1 MLGSSYGSTAP
12 ASINPKTGRRYGPDF
27 PDITLRDMVTAQ
39 KAMLDAL
46 GVKHLVAVAGPS
58 FGGYQA
64 FQWAVTYPDAM
75 RGIVAVVTAPKG
87 GGGQEAVETL
97 RKRLATQP
105 SWNGGWHYDQG
116 GIVETMTAIR
126 VETLQRDGTNEVL
139 ARTIA
144 DPAARDAELRRQA
157 AAWAKDFDPNS
168 LVTLRKAAVRFDAQ
182 RDVAKIR
189 AKLLYVLSR
198 TDKLFPPSI
207 APGVMDALAK
217 AGVQASYFEI
227 DSELGHVASGPEW
240 AKWGP
245 RLQSF
250 LESLDR

>member
-1 MLGSSYGSTAP
+1 
-12 ASINPKTGRRYGPDF
+12 
-27 PDITLRDMVTAQ
+27 
-39 KAMLDAL
+39 
-46 GVKHLVAVAGPS
+46 
-58 FGGYQA
+58 
-64 FQWAVTYPDAM
+64 
-75 RGIVAVVTAPKG
+75 
-87 GGGQEAVETL
+87 
-97 RKRLATQP
+97 
-105 SWNGGWHYDQG
+105 
-116 GIVETMTAIR
+116 MTAIR
-126 VETLQRDGTNEVL
+126 VETLQRYGTNEVL